1 MNQDL
6 LACAEHWYDFGS
18 LAGNSDLFVQVVAHI
33 AAAAVPNSVLQC
45 LRAGQITPL
54 AKPTGG
60 HRPLLMMSFL
70 RRLALKSVMA
80 AKKESVA
87 KCAGP
92 FQYGVG
98 RPDGANTMIKTIQ
111 YLAEA
116 DNSRVLVAL
125 DLKAAFQNVSRRA
138 MLRSIAQT
146 DSDLAAV
153 FSRWYTGTTEHRMHY
168 DSAYTKITA
177 NSGVDQGCP
186 LSACGFSAVV
196 DPTLHSIMT
205 ELCTLYDPGAQLFA
219 YLDDWYLWIKPHC
232 LLQTIA
238 VITAATRS
246 VSLALQTTK
255 TQIWKGSCQD
265 PIPPEFQDK
274 VTLTLSCLGGHL
286 QIHGDTE
293 PSPVVLGEQATMEKT
308 TQRFQKIAT
317 TLADLNAEGLNVQT
331 VNDLLTM
338 YVGAASQHVLR
349 MSFVPE
355 QEAQNFDRQVLTF
368 WSRLMHRDITS
379 QLFFLPLKLGGFG
392 VGSAVQRHAAA
403 PWRAWQSVIPSLMT
417 TTQSPDTDSLFRSTP
432 LLRAQLTQL
441 QSTISQQMNKPTF
454 QLKPLGAALRLQ
466 TTQKKQVSTIQRN
479 IHKQLYNSLTDTP
492 TEQAILLSQS
502 TSHTGAHLMQ
512 PSSEAYEI
520 EDRCFR
526 VSVARRLMLPHPV
539 AANPADV
546 VQFCPNKSAAGV
558 ICNKPLD
565 PKQHHCYGCR
575 YGGGVD
581 RRHAALAR
589 CLADIIHSHSGVKVY
604 IEQEVPALTRVVNGQ
619 TEHARM
625 DLVFNLH
632 GSITYLDVS
641 IVAPFSCNPSLVSA
655 ASTKPGLM
663 AKRAEK
669 TKFDRYPHINL
680 VPFILETTGQTWLTC
695 QEIH

>member
-1 MNQDL
+1 MNQDR
-6 LACAEHWYDFGS
+6 LACVLNTGMT
-18 LAGNSDLFVQVVAHI
+18 LAPWQETVTCFVQVIAHI
-33 AAAAVPNSVLQC
+33 AAAAVPSSVLQY
-45 LRAGQITPL
+45 LKAGQITPL

-70 RRLALKSVMA
+70 RRLARKSVMA
-80 AKKESVA
+80 AEKESVA

-92 FQYGVG
+92 LQYGVG
-98 RPDGANTMIKTIQ
+98 RLDGANTMIKTIQ

-125 DLKAAFQNVSRRA
+125 HLKAAFQNVSRRA
-138 MLRSIAQT
+138 MLHSIAQT
-146 DSDLAAV
+146 DTDLAAV
-153 FSRWYTGTTEHRMHY
+153 FFQVVHRHQHRMHY
-168 DSAYTKITA
+168 DSAYTKI
-177 NSGVDQGCP
+177 SVDQGCP

-196 DPTLHSIMT
+196 DPVLRSIMAQ
-205 ELCTLYDPGAQLFA
+205 LCTHYDSGAKLFA
-219 YLDDWYLWIKPHC
+219 YLDDWYLWIKPQC

-246 VSLALQTTK
+246 VNLALQSTK
-255 TQIWKGSCQD
+255 TQVWKGSCQD

-368 WSRLMHRDITS
+368 WSRLMHRDIAS
-379 QLFFLPLKLGGFG
+379 QLFFLFLKLGRLG

-403 PWRAWQSVIPSLMT
+403 PWRAWQSIIPTLMA
-417 TTQSPDTDSLFRSTP
+417 TTQSPDTDSLFNSTP

-441 QSTISQQMNKPTF
+441 QSTLFQQMNKPTF
-454 QLKPLGAALRLQ
+454 QVKPLGAALRLQ

-479 IHKQLYNSLTDTP
+479 IHKQFYNSLTDTP

-526 VSVARRLMLPHPV
+526 VSVARRLMMPHPA

-565 PKQHHCYGCR
+565 PRQHHCNGCR

-589 CLADIIHSHSGVKVY
+589 
-604 IEQEVPALTRVVNGQ
+604 
-619 TEHARM
+619 
-625 DLVFNLH
+625 
-632 GSITYLDVS
+632 
-641 IVAPFSCNPSLVSA
+641 
-655 ASTKPGLM
+655 
-663 AKRAEK
+663 
-669 TKFDRYPHINL
+669 
-680 VPFILETTGQTWLTC
+680 
-695 QEIH
+695 

>member
-1 MNQDL
+1 
-6 LACAEHWYDFGS
+6 
-18 LAGNSDLFVQVVAHI
+18 
-33 AAAAVPNSVLQC
+33 
-45 LRAGQITPL
+45 
-54 AKPTGG
+54 
-60 HRPLLMMSFL
+60 
-70 RRLALKSVMA
+70 
-80 AKKESVA
+80 
-87 KCAGP
+87 
-92 FQYGVG
+92 
-98 RPDGANTMIKTIQ
+98 
-111 YLAEA
+111 
-116 DNSRVLVAL
+116 
-125 DLKAAFQNVSRRA
+125 

-146 DSDLAAV
+146 DADLAAV

-168 DSAYTKITA
+168 ESAYTKITA

-205 ELCTLYDPGAQLFA
+205 ELCNLYDPGAQLFA

-238 VITAATRS
+238 VITAATSS
-246 VSLALQTTK
+246 VNLALQTTK

-265 PIPPEFQDK
+265 PIPLEFQDK

-286 QIHGDTE
+286 QIHGDTD

-308 TQRFQKIAT
+308 TQRFQKIAS

-331 VNDLLTM
+331 VNDLLSM

-379 QLFFLPLKLGGFG
+379 PLFFLPLKLGGFG

-417 TTQSPDTDSLFRSTP
+417 TTHSPDTDSLFRSTP
-432 LLRAQLTQL
+432 ILRAQLTQL

-454 QLKPLGAALRLQ
+454 LLKPLGAALRLQ

-512 PSSEAYEI
+512 PRSEAYEI

-565 PKQHHCYGCR
+565 PKLHHCYGCR

-589 CLADIIHSHSGVKVY
+589 CLADIIQTHSGSK
-604 IEQEVPALTRVVNGQ
+604 
-619 TEHARM
+619 
-625 DLVFNLH
+625 
-632 GSITYLDVS
+632 YLL
-641 IVAPFSCNPSLVSA
+641 NKKYLPSLVLLTDKLNMLGWTLSLTFMVQSRIWTSLSLLPSLA
-655 ASTKPGLM
+655 IRLWWLLPAQNQVLWPRERRRPSSIGTHTSILSRSFLRQLGGPH
-663 AKRAEK
+663 AR
-669 TKFDRYPHINL
+669 KFINL
-680 VPFILETTGQTWLTC
+680 FVARC
-695 QEIH
+695 